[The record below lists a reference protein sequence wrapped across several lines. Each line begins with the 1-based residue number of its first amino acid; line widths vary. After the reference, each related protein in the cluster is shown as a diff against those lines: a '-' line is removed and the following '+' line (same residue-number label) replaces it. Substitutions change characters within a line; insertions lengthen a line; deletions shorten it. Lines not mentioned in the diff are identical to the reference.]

1 MGSIYI
7 PLSLN
12 TTDIMSNPNIPPA
25 VREEINQAQ
34 QLEEKLQAL
43 NQRISF
49 TQNSIM
55 DIQKTL
61 KDLEDVEEDAVVYK
75 NAGLVLIQSTK
86 NKIVEDLTDEL
97 SNLQV
102 RIKNFKLTHE
112 KSKTEYE
119 ELRKKIIAKLPQQP
133 Q

>member
-12 TTDIMSNPNIPPA
+12 VTDIMSNPNIPPA

-55 DIQKTL
+55 DIEKTL